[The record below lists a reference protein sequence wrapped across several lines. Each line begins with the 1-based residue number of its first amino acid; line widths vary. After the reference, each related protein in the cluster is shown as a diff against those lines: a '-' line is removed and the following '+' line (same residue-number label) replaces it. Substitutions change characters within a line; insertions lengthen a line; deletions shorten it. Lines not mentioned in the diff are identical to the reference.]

1 METITTA
8 AIASTLIFK
17 ALEKGGEKLGE
28 AVASKIGQLINVIRE
43 KFRAKGVE
51 GILAQAEE
59 SPTEANK
66 KMFQTILE
74 IQVSQDQVFANLLK
88 ALVDELKS
96 DSEVNQVFLKG
107 IDISGSAEIGDIS
120 QVATSGRSV
129 SQEAATD
136 LKISGDLKIG
146 NVKQQS

>member
-1 METITTA
+1 MEPLTTA

-17 ALEKGGEKLGE
+17 ALEKSGEKLGE
-28 AVASKIGQLINVIRE
+28 AVASKIGRLITVIRE

-51 GILAQAEE
+51 GILTQAEE

-74 IQVSQDQVFANLLK
+74 MQVSQDEVFANLLK
-88 ALVDELKS
+88 VLVDELKS
-96 DSEVNQVFLKG
+96 DSEVNQIFLKG
-107 IDISGSAEIGDIS
+107 INVSGSAEIGDVS
-120 QVATSGRSV
+120 QIANSASSV
-129 SQEAATD
+129 NQEAATD